1 VKGEILFRGDRT
13 QVRAFIA
20 ELDRSEYKTLRGE
33 RVDGDLWQVVVVR
46 VDDPTPEEI
55 AAMVAPLREYQKKH
69 PRYTNELNNRP
80 RGGDYAAEN
89 YQYKRVSMREENIV
103 RVPQGWRP

>member
-33 RVDGDLWQVVVVR
+33 RVEGDLWQVVVVR
-46 VDDPTPEEI
+46 VDDPTPDEI

-80 RGGDYAAEN
+80 RGVDYAAEN
-89 YQYKRVSMREENIV
+89 YQYKRVSMREENMV
-103 RVPQGWRP
+103 HVPQGWRP